1 MIQHSTVNKTS
12 ATKLARVEVKSRR
25 EPELVFSNLG
35 HIIDLDLLR
44 ECYRSLD
51 GSKAVGIDGVTK
63 ILYGKN
69 LEANLTDLLH
79 RIRMGTY
86 IPHPSRTVDIPKLD
100 GTTRPL
106 AIACVEDKIVQ
117 EACKRILE
125 RIYEP
130 LFLPESFGFR
140 PGSSPHKALVA
151 LDGHLQS
158 PNNGAVIDVDL
169 RKAFDTIPH
178 CHLEEMLR
186 RKISDARFLHLLLKL
201 IRAEVIGSD
210 GEARKN
216 LCGVPQ
222 GSILSPLLCNVFL
235 HYVVDEWFKDT
246 NAREFVGRCSL
257 TRYADDSAP
266 RKRKEVLMS

>member
-35 HIIDLDLLR
+35 HIIDMDLLR

-69 LEANLTDLLH
+69 LEANLTDLLQ

-86 IPHPSRTVDIPKLD
+86 IPQPSRTVDIPKLD

-151 LDGHLQS
+151 LDGHLKS

-201 IRAEVIGSD
+201 TVACIRCIEVC
-210 GEARKN
+210 N
-216 LCGVPQ
+216 CGQQLRVAV
-222 GSILSPLLCNVFL
+222 GVG
-235 HYVVDEWFKDT
+235 W
-246 NAREFVGRCSL
+246 NAVGVGWNAVGVGRNAVVVG
-257 TRYADDSAP
+257 R
-266 RKRKEVLMS
+266 VLVSHQCHPAVHGCGHVE